1 MGKGRGVAGVFAV
14 MAGVGLGF
22 TLMAGGASEAEM
34 PWEVM
39 SDWRYYNNTGWQ
51 ALQRGK
57 LERAEQAF
65 RIAIK
70 RMKPYE
76 ATQPVFLARSYT
88 DLARV
93 LDRKGRFEDAAPL
106 ARWALAVREKVPGK
120 NMESLCESL
129 ELFSKIEVERGR
141 LGEVEPLLKRV
152 VAIREQMLGA
162 GHRDLIPS
170 LEALADV
177 YSRLNRLGEA
187 EPIYRRA
194 LALREAT
201 QAESVRLAEEQERRA
216 AMLNLMIA
224 TDGSSGIATITNRGN
239 LVQKLEG
246 QAHSLRE
253 ASAESLGAAATNEGY
268 SRMLRR
274 SGRVEEADD
283 YQAKAKGLR
292 DAVETKAAKLR
303 AAPAR

>member
-1 MGKGRGVAGVFAV
+1 MCRDRRAAGLFAV
-14 MAGVGLGF
+14 IVGLAF
-22 TLMAGGASEAEM
+22 VSTVGGAPEAGL

-39 SDWRYYNNTGWQ
+39 SDWRHYNNTGWQ
-51 ALQRGK
+51 AFQRGK

-65 RIAIK
+65 RIAIA

-93 LDRKGRFEDAAPL
+93 LNRKGRSADAAPL

-120 NMESLCESL
+120 NSESLCESL
-129 ELFSKIEVERGR
+129 ELVSKIEVERGR
-141 LGEVEPLLKRV
+141 LSEVEPLLKRV
-152 VAIREQMLGA
+152 VVIREKMLGA

-177 YSRLNRLGEA
+177 YSRMNRLEEA

-201 QAESVRLAEEQERRA
+201 QADSIKLAEEQEKQA

-224 TDGSSGIATITNRGN
+224 TDGSSGIATMTNRGN
-239 LVQKLEG
+239 LAQKLVG
-246 QAHSLRE
+246 QAHILRE
-253 ASAESLGAAATNEGY
+253 ASAESVGAAAANEGI
-268 SRMLRR
+268 SGVLRR
-274 SGRVEEADD
+274 SGRVDEADD
-283 YQAKAKGLR
+283 YKAKAKALR
-292 DAVETKAAKLR
+292 DAVETKAAQLE
-303 AAPAR
+303 AASAR